1 MFEVGYEEQDI
12 RYMTHGKEIFDK
24 GKQLY
29 KGGAVLR
36 FTADPDLQTFH
47 TIIQDLNNYEVSVQ
61 LDELRFVDTYRCT
74 CPAFAD
80 GNGPCEH
87 VVALI
92 FAVMHLEDYENHQEV
107 MPRKSR
113 SEVYPVREVFR
124 YVAPEI
130 HYNVAETN
138 RLLGF
143 LQYELMDE
151 NDFYERVPLQVD
163 YTLTYHPYQ
172 GRHDFSLRMKV
183 GLDHL
188 YQVKDCESV
197 VNDILSG
204 KELPFGKK
212 FTFTPQQHELT
223 ETDQAIFVLLKQI
236 TEAARIS
243 GRDSRTV
250 EDRKE
255 IIIPNSM
262 MKEMLLKLS
271 KNPNVSLKTNP
282 YQKQEMRLRPE
293 QFRTEFERVPLSFV
307 VDELPDG
314 GLLFSEIKD
323 LEKTVLLFG
332 DTGLLMVDETI
343 YFLNRSAWE
352 RLAAVNSVL
361 FHSAKEGM
369 RIPPDKAADFLAI
382 AVPALRKIAEVL
394 LTDEVHEK
402 YHSFP
407 LQSELYLDW
416 KEERLI
422 LELFF
427 IYGEERIDVTAESA
441 ARKDLTP
448 DSMIRDR
455 VAERIIT
462 RKFIEAGSHA
472 FRFDGKL
479 FLQGVDDISTFLYE
493 GLEKLAPHCEIF
505 TTAAVENLLYQP
517 VRAPKIAMAVNNQSR
532 LLDVTFST
540 DEIDIEDL
548 KQMVRQIAANKSYH
562 RLSNGKIVNLRQKE
576 IKELTDAVMQLDV
589 PLKDLEK
596 EMSLPLYKAFGV
608 DTEAGIIH
616 QDEDFM
622 TLINRMEKPEKI
634 DFDLPGDLTA
644 TLRPYQETGYK
655 WLKGLDHYGF
665 GGILAD
671 DMGLG
676 KTLQVISF
684 IAGSLG
690 EGDGKPYLII
700 CPSSVLYNWQKE
712 FQQFAPGIRTQL
724 ITGAKEERRDCVAAA
739 IAGNIPVWI
748 TSYPLLQRDEDLYEG
763 LAFRTVILDEAQSV
777 KNATTKTTKAASAL
791 IANNKIALSGT
802 PVENALDELYTIF
815 SIAQP
820 GLFGTK
826 KDFKQMEPA
835 QIAKKVKP
843 FILRRLK
850 AEVLKDLP
858 PKIESISY
866 IEMTEKQKTVYLSQL
881 QLMRQETKA
890 MLDADTLNEN
900 RIKILAGLTRLRQI
914 CCDPALVMADYNGG
928 SGKLDRLMEYLA
940 EAKENG
946 RRVVLFSQF
955 TQMLAIIR
963 EKLDDSGETY
973 FYLDGQ
979 TPNQDRLTLT
989 TRFNEGEKD
998 LFLISLKAGG
1008 TGLNLTGGDTV
1019 ILYDSW
1025 WNPAVESQATDRVH
1039 RFGQKKVVQVVR
1051 LIATGTI
1058 EERINELQEQKREMI
1073 DSVIQAGGQSVT
1085 SLTKEEL
1092 MQLLEM

>member
-1 MFEVGYEEQDI
+1 MKDRLNSIY
-12 RYMTHGKEIFDK
+12 
-24 GKQLY
+24 
-29 KGGAVLR
+29 
-36 FTADPDLQTFH
+36 TAISQSGHEGLHIAPD
-47 TIIQDLNNYEVSVQ
+47 
-61 LDELRFVDTYRCT
+61 
-74 CPAFAD
+74 
-80 GNGPCEH
+80 
-87 VVALI
+87 
-92 FAVMHLEDYENHQEV
+92 
-107 MPRKSR
+107 
-113 SEVYPVREVFR
+113 
-124 YVAPEI
+124 
-130 HYNVAETN
+130 
-138 RLLGF
+138 
-143 LQYELMDE
+143 
-151 NDFYERVPLQVD
+151 
-163 YTLTYHPYQ
+163 
-172 GRHDFSLRMKV
+172 
-183 GLDHL
+183 
-188 YQVKDCESV
+188 
-197 VNDILSG
+197 
-204 KELPFGKK
+204 
-212 FTFTPQQHELT
+212 
-223 ETDQAIFVLLKQI
+223 
-236 TEAARIS
+236 
-243 GRDSRTV
+243 
-250 EDRKE
+250 
-255 IIIPNSM
+255 
-262 MKEMLLKLS
+262 
-271 KNPNVSLKTNP
+271 
-282 YQKQEMRLRPE
+282 
-293 QFRTEFERVPLSFV
+293 
-307 VDELPDG
+307 
-314 GLLFSEIKD
+314 
-323 LEKTVLLFG
+323 
-332 DTGLLMVDETI
+332 
-343 YFLNRSAWE
+343 SA
-352 RLAAVNSVL
+352 
-361 FHSAKEGM
+361 G
-369 RIPPDKAADFLAI
+369 DFLAI
-382 AVPALRKIAEVL
+382 AVPALQKLVTISLAESVQS
-394 LTDEVHEK
+394 T
-402 YHSFP
+402 YQRFP
-407 LQSELYLDW
+407 LKAELYLDW
-416 KEERLI
+416 KQEKLI
-422 LELFF
+422 MELFLN
-427 IYGEERIDVTAESA
+427 YGEIKIDA
-441 ARKDLTP
+441 AKEGLAHKDLTP
-448 DSMIRDR
+448 DTVIRDR
-455 VAERIIT
+455 IAESIMIQT
-462 RKFIEAGSHA
+462 FSDCANNALK
-472 FRFDGKL
+472 FDGL
-479 FLQGVDDISTFLYE
+479 LYLDALDDIMSFLYE
-493 GLEKLAPHCEIF
+493 GLEKLAPHCGIF

-517 VRAPKIAMAVNNQSR
+517 SRPPKVAIEVNSQSR

-540 DEIDIEDL
+540 DEINVEDL
-548 KQMVRQIAANKSYH
+548 KQMVRQIAQNKNYH

-576 IKELTDAVMQLDV
+576 IKELTDAVVQLDV
-589 PLKDLEK
+589 PLKDLKK

-608 DTEAGIIH
+608 DTNAGVVH

-622 TLINRMEKPEKI
+622 TLINRMERPEKI
-634 DFDLPGDLTA
+634 DFELPEDLTA

-690 EGDGKPYLII
+690 KGDTKPYLVI

-712 FQQFAPGIRTQL
+712 FQQFAPDIKTRL
-724 ITGAKEERRDCVAAA
+724 ITGMKSERRDTIATA
-739 IAGNIPVWI
+739 IAENIPVWI

-777 KNATTKTTKAASAL
+777 KNATAKTTKAASAL
-791 IANNKIALSGT
+791 NANNKIALSGT
-802 PVENALDELYTIF
+802 PVENALSELYTIF

-826 KDFKQMEPA
+826 KDFKQMDPA

-850 AEVLKDLP
+850 ADVLKDLP

-881 QLMRQETKA
+881 QLMRQETKE

-914 CCDPALVMADYNGG
+914 CCDPALVMADYTGG

-963 EKLDDSGETY
+963 EKLDETSEAY

-979 TPNQDRLTLT
+979 TPNQDRLALT

-1058 EERINELQEQKREMI
+1058 EERINELQAKKREMI

-1085 SLTKEEL
+1085 SLSKEEL
-1092 MQLLEM
+1092 MQLLEI

>member
-1 MFEVGYEEQDI
+1 
-12 RYMTHGKEIFDK
+12 
-24 GKQLY
+24 
-29 KGGAVLR
+29 
-36 FTADPDLQTFH
+36 
-47 TIIQDLNNYEVSVQ
+47 
-61 LDELRFVDTYRCT
+61 
-74 CPAFAD
+74 
-80 GNGPCEH
+80 
-87 VVALI
+87 
-92 FAVMHLEDYENHQEV
+92 
-107 MPRKSR
+107 
-113 SEVYPVREVFR
+113 
-124 YVAPEI
+124 
-130 HYNVAETN
+130 
-138 RLLGF
+138 
-143 LQYELMDE
+143 
-151 NDFYERVPLQVD
+151 
-163 YTLTYHPYQ
+163 
-172 GRHDFSLRMKV
+172 
-183 GLDHL
+183 
-188 YQVKDCESV
+188 
-197 VNDILSG
+197 
-204 KELPFGKK
+204 
-212 FTFTPQQHELT
+212 
-223 ETDQAIFVLLKQI
+223 
-236 TEAARIS
+236 
-243 GRDSRTV
+243 
-250 EDRKE
+250 
-255 IIIPNSM
+255 
-262 MKEMLLKLS
+262 
-271 KNPNVSLKTNP
+271 
-282 YQKQEMRLRPE
+282 
-293 QFRTEFERVPLSFV
+293 
-307 VDELPDG
+307 
-314 GLLFSEIKD
+314 
-323 LEKTVLLFG
+323 
-332 DTGLLMVDETI
+332 
-343 YFLNRSAWE
+343 
-352 RLAAVNSVL
+352 
-361 FHSAKEGM
+361 
-369 RIPPDKAADFLAI
+369 
-382 AVPALRKIAEVL
+382 
-394 LTDEVHEK
+394 
-402 YHSFP
+402 
-407 LQSELYLDW
+407 
-416 KEERLI
+416 
-422 LELFF
+422 
-427 IYGEERIDVTAESA
+427 
-441 ARKDLTP
+441 
-448 DSMIRDR
+448 
-455 VAERIIT
+455 
-462 RKFIEAGSHA
+462 
-472 FRFDGKL
+472 
-479 FLQGVDDISTFLYE
+479 
-493 GLEKLAPHCEIF
+493 LAPHCEIF

-517 VRAPKIAMAVNNQSR
+517 VRPPKVAIELNNQSR

-540 DEIDIEDL
+540 DEISMDDL

-576 IKELTDAVMQLDV
+576 IKELTDAVVQLDV
-589 PLKDLEK
+589 PLKDLKK

-608 DTEAGIIH
+608 DTDAGIVH

-634 DFDLPGDLTA
+634 DFDLPEDLMA

-690 EGDGKPYLII
+690 EGDGKPYLVV

-712 FQQFAPGIRTQL
+712 FKQFAPGIRTQL
-724 ITGAKEERRDCVAAA
+724 ITGTKSERSDCVTTA
-739 IAGNIPVWI
+739 IAENIPVWI

-763 LAFRTVILDEAQSV
+763 QSFRTVILDEAQSV
-777 KNATTKTTKAASAL
+777 KNATAKTTKAASAL
-791 IANNKIALSGT
+791 NANNKIALSGT
-802 PVENALDELYTIF
+802 PIENALSELYTIF

-820 GLFGTK
+820 GLFGTRT
-826 KDFKQMEPA
+826 DFKKMEPA

-850 AEVLKDLP
+850 ADVLKDLP

-881 QLMRQETKA
+881 QLMRQETKE

-914 CCDPALVMADYNGG
+914 CCDPALILPDYNGG

-963 EKLDDSGETY
+963 EKLDAVGEAY

-1039 RFGQKKVVQVVR
+1039 RFGQKQVVQVVR
-1051 LIATGTI
+1051 MIATGTI

>member
-1 MFEVGYEEQDI
+1 MMINATYNKREI
-12 RYMTHGKEIFDK
+12 KNLTNNYMTFEK
-24 GKQLY
+24 GGRLY
-29 KGGAVLR
+29 KSGAVKEV
-36 FTADPDLQTFH
+36 
-47 TIIQDLNNYEVSVQ
+47 TIGESETVVVSKIHDKATYTGKLKLDKFGKIDDYECSCEYFQSNPEV
-61 LDELRFVDTYRCT
+61 
-74 CPAFAD
+74 
-80 GNGPCEH
+80 PCYH
-87 VVALI
+87 LVALML
-92 FAVMHLEDYENHQEV
+92 AVLHLAAEYRQKTAALTPLTRNQTHPTVQQDKY
-107 MPRKSR
+107 
-113 SEVYPVREVFR
+113 
-124 YVAPEI
+124 
-130 HYNVAETN
+130 YNVAETN

-151 NDFYERVPLQVD
+151 NDFYERVPLQVE
-163 YTLTYHPYQ
+163 YMLTYQPYQ
-172 GRHDFSLRMKV
+172 DNHNFSLRMKV

-197 VNDILSG
+197 VNDILNG
-204 KELPFGKK
+204 NQLPFGKK
-212 FTFTPQQHELT
+212 FIYTPEQHELT
-223 ETDQAIFVLLKQI
+223 EADHAVFVLLKQI
-236 TEAARIS
+236 AEAARTS
-243 GRDSRTV
+243 GRDLRTV

-262 MKEMLLKLS
+262 MKEILLKLAE
-271 KNPNVSLKTNP
+271 NANVSLKTNQ
-282 YQKQEMRLRPE
+282 YQKQEMKLRPE
-293 QFRTEFERVPLSFV
+293 QFVTEFKKLPLSFAV
-307 VDELPDG
+307 SELPDG

-323 LEKTVLLFG
+323 FEKTVLLFG
-332 DTGLLMVDETI
+332 DSGLLLVDETI
-343 YFLNRSAWE
+343 YFLNQSTLE
-352 RLAAVNSVL
+352 RLATVNAMLVR
-361 FHSAKEGM
+361 SAKEGM
-369 RIPPDKAADFLAI
+369 RIPPDKSADFLAI
-382 AVPALRKIAEVL
+382 AVPALRKIVGVL
-394 LTDEVHEK
+394 LTDEVQGK
-402 YHSFP
+402 YQSFP
-407 LQSELYLDW
+407 LKTELYLDW
-416 KEERLI
+416 QKERLI
-422 LELFF
+422 LEVFF
-427 IYGEERIDVTAESA
+427 NYGEAKIDVAKESMERID
-441 ARKDLTP
+441 LTP
-448 DSMIRDR
+448 ESVIRDR
-455 VAERIIT
+455 VAERVIAK
-462 RKFIEAGSHA
+462 KFMDAGKHA
-472 FRFDGKL
+472 YLFEDTL
-479 FLQGVDDISTFLYE
+479 FLQDVDQISAFLYE
-493 GLEKLAPHCEIF
+493 GLDKLAPHCEIF

-517 VRAPKIAMAVNNQSR
+517 VRLPKVAIELNNQSR

-540 DEIDIEDL
+540 DEISMDDL

-576 IKELTDAVMQLDV
+576 IKELTDAVVQLDV
-589 PLKDLEK
+589 PLKDLK
-596 EMSLPLYKAFGV
+596 TEMSLPLYKAFGL
-608 DTEAGIIH
+608 DTDAGIVH
-616 QDEDFM
+616 QDEEFM

-634 DFDLPGDLTA
+634 DFDLPEDLNA

-684 IAGSLG
+684 IAGSLS
-690 EGDGKPYLII
+690 EGDGKPYLVI

-712 FQQFAPGIRTQL
+712 FKQFAPGIQTQL
-724 ITGAKEERRDCVAAA
+724 ITGTKSERSDCVTAA
-739 IAGNIPVWI
+739 IAENIPVWI

-763 LAFRTVILDEAQSV
+763 KAFRTVILDEAQSV
-777 KNATTKTTKAASAL
+777 KNATAKTTKAASAL
-791 IANNKIALSGT
+791 QANNKIALSGT
-802 PVENALDELYTIF
+802 PIENALSELYTIF

-820 GLFGTK
+820 GLFGTRTN
-826 KDFKQMEPA
+826 FKQMEPA

-850 AEVLKDLP
+850 ADVLKDLP

-881 QLMRQETKA
+881 QLMRQETKE

-963 EKLDDSGETY
+963 KKLDAAGEAY

-1085 SLTKEEL
+1085 SLSKEEL
-1092 MQLLEM
+1092 MQLLEI

>member
-1 MFEVGYEEQDI
+1 M
-12 RYMTHGKEIFDK
+12 
-24 GKQLY
+24 
-29 KGGAVLR
+29 
-36 FTADPDLQTFH
+36 
-47 TIIQDLNNYEVSVQ
+47 
-61 LDELRFVDTYRCT
+61 
-74 CPAFAD
+74 
-80 GNGPCEH
+80 
-87 VVALI
+87 
-92 FAVMHLEDYENHQEV
+92 
-107 MPRKSR
+107 
-113 SEVYPVREVFR
+113 
-124 YVAPEI
+124 
-130 HYNVAETN
+130 
-138 RLLGF
+138 
-143 LQYELMDE
+143 
-151 NDFYERVPLQVD
+151 
-163 YTLTYHPYQ
+163 
-172 GRHDFSLRMKV
+172 
-183 GLDHL
+183 
-188 YQVKDCESV
+188 
-197 VNDILSG
+197 
-204 KELPFGKK
+204 
-212 FTFTPQQHELT
+212 
-223 ETDQAIFVLLKQI
+223 
-236 TEAARIS
+236 
-243 GRDSRTV
+243 
-250 EDRKE
+250 
-255 IIIPNSM
+255 
-262 MKEMLLKLS
+262 
-271 KNPNVSLKTNP
+271 
-282 YQKQEMRLRPE
+282 
-293 QFRTEFERVPLSFV
+293 
-307 VDELPDG
+307 
-314 GLLFSEIKD
+314 
-323 LEKTVLLFG
+323 LLFG
-332 DTGLLMVDETI
+332 DSGLLLVDETI
-343 YFLNRSAWE
+343 YFLNQSTLE
-352 RLAAVNSVL
+352 RLATVNAML
-361 FHSAKEGM
+361 FRSAKEGM
-369 RIPPDKAADFLAI
+369 RIPPDKSADFLAI
-382 AVPALRKIAEVL
+382 AVPALRKIVEVL
-394 LTDEVHEK
+394 LTDEVQGK
-402 YHSFP
+402 YQSFP
-407 LQSELYLDW
+407 LKTELYLDW
-416 KEERLI
+416 QKERLI

-427 IYGEERIDVTAESA
+427 NYGEAKIDIAKESMEH
-441 ARKDLTP
+441 KDLTP
-448 DSMIRDR
+448 ESVIRDR
-455 VAERIIT
+455 IAERIISQ
-462 RKFIEAGSHA
+462 KFMDAGKHA
-472 FRFDGKL
+472 YLFENTL
-479 FLQGVDDISTFLYE
+479 FLQDVDQISAFLYE
-493 GLEKLAPHCEIF
+493 GLDKLAPHCEIF

-517 VRAPKIAMAVNNQSR
+517 IRPPKVAIEVNNQSR

-540 DEIDIEDL
+540 DEISMDDL

-562 RLSNGKIVNLRQKE
+562 RLANGKIVNLRQKE
-576 IKELTDAVMQLDV
+576 IKELTDAVVQLDV
-589 PLKDLEK
+589 PLKDLKK

-608 DTEAGIIH
+608 DTDAGIVH

-634 DFDLPGDLTA
+634 DFDLPEDLNA

-690 EGDGKPYLII
+690 EGDTKPYLVI

-712 FQQFAPGIRTQL
+712 FKQFAPGIRTQL
-724 ITGAKEERRDCVAAA
+724 ITGTKSERSDCVTTA

-763 LAFRTVILDEAQSV
+763 LAFRTIILDEAQSV
-777 KNATTKTTKAASAL
+777 KNATAKTTKAASAL
-791 IANNKIALSGT
+791 NANNKIALSGT
-802 PVENALDELYTIF
+802 PIENALSELYTIF

-820 GLFGTK
+820 GLFGTRA
-826 KDFKQMEPA
+826 DFKKMEPA

-850 AEVLKDLP
+850 ADVLKDLP

-866 IEMTEKQKTVYLSQL
+866 IEMTEKQKTAYLSQL
-881 QLMRQETKA
+881 QLMRQETKE

-914 CCDPALVMADYNGG
+914 CCDPALVMADYTGG
-928 SGKLDRLMEYLA
+928 SGKLERLMEYLA

-963 EKLDDSGETY
+963 KKLDETGEAY

-1051 LIATGTI
+1051 MIATGTI

>member
-1 MFEVGYEEQDI
+1 MTINATYNRREI
-12 RYMTHGKEIFDK
+12 KNLTNNYMTFEK
-24 GKQLY
+24 GGRLY
-29 KGGAVLR
+29 KSGAVKEV
-36 FTADPDLQTFH
+36 TISADEKVIVSKIHDKATYTGKLKLDKFGK
-47 TIIQDLNNYEVSVQ
+47 IDDYECSCEYFQSNPEV
-61 LDELRFVDTYRCT
+61 
-74 CPAFAD
+74 
-80 GNGPCEH
+80 PCYH
-87 VVALI
+87 LVALMLTVLHLAEEYRQKA
-92 FAVMHLEDYENHQEV
+92 AVLAPLTSNQTH
-107 MPRKSR
+107 P
-113 SEVYPVREVFR
+113 PVQHDK
-124 YVAPEI
+124 Y
-130 HYNVAETN
+130 YNVAETN

-151 NDFYERVPLQVD
+151 NDFYERVPLQVE
-163 YTLTYHPYQ
+163 YMLTYHPYQ
-172 GRHDFSLRMKV
+172 DNHNFSLRMKV

-197 VNDILSG
+197 VNDILNG
-204 KELPFGKK
+204 NQLPFGKK
-212 FTFTPQQHELT
+212 FIYTPEQHELT
-223 ETDQAIFVLLKQI
+223 EADHAVFVLLKQI
-236 TEAARIS
+236 AEAARTS
-243 GRDSRTV
+243 GRDLRTV

-262 MKEMLLKLS
+262 MKEILLKFA
-271 KNPNVSLKTNP
+271 KNTNVSLKTNQ

-293 QFRTEFERVPLSFV
+293 HFVTEFKKLPLSFAV
-307 VDELPDG
+307 SALPDG
-314 GLLFSEIKD
+314 GLLFSEMKD

-332 DTGLLMVDETI
+332 DSGLLLVDETI
-343 YFLNRSAWE
+343 YFLNQSTWE

-369 RIPPDKAADFLAI
+369 RVPPDKAADFLAI
-382 AVPALRKIAEVL
+382 AVPAMRKIVEVL
-394 LTDEVHEK
+394 LTDEVQGK
-402 YHSFP
+402 YRSFP
-407 LQSELYLDW
+407 LKTELYLDW
-416 KEERLI
+416 QKERLI
-422 LELFF
+422 LEVFF
-427 IYGEERIDVTAESA
+427 NYGEAKIDVVKESMERID
-441 ARKDLTP
+441 LTP
-448 DSMIRDR
+448 ESVIRDR
-455 VAERIIT
+455 VAERVIS
-462 RKFIEAGSHA
+462 KKVMDAGKHTYLYE
-472 FRFDGKL
+472 DKL
-479 FLQGVDDISTFLYE
+479 FLQDVDQISAFLYE

-517 VRAPKIAMAVNNQSR
+517 VRPPKVAIEVNNQSR

-540 DEIDIEDL
+540 DEINVEDL
-548 KQMVRQIAANKSYH
+548 KQMIRQIAANKSYH

-576 IKELTDAVMQLDV
+576 IKELTDAVVQLDV
-589 PLKDLEK
+589 PLKDLKK

-608 DTEAGIIH
+608 DTDAGIVH

-634 DFDLPGDLTA
+634 DFDLPDDLQA

-676 KTLQVISF
+676 KTLQIISF

-690 EGDGKPYLII
+690 EGDGKPYLVV

-712 FQQFAPGIRTQL
+712 FKQFAPGIQTQL
-724 ITGAKEERRDCVAAA
+724 ITGTKSERSDCVTTA
-739 IAGNIPVWI
+739 IAENIPVWI

-763 LAFRTVILDEAQSV
+763 QAFRTVILDEAQSV
-777 KNATTKTTKAASAL
+777 KNATAKTTKAASAL

-802 PVENALDELYTIF
+802 PIENALSELYTIF

-820 GLFGTK
+820 GLFGTRT
-826 KDFKQMEPA
+826 DFKKMEPA

-850 AEVLKDLP
+850 ADVLKDLP

-881 QLMRQETKA
+881 QLMRQETKE

-914 CCDPALVMADYNGG
+914 CCDPALVMADYKGG

-963 EKLDDSGETY
+963 EKLDAAGETY

-1092 MQLLEM
+1092 MQLLEI

>member
-1 MFEVGYEEQDI
+1 MGYNTQDI
-12 RYMTHGKEIFDK
+12 KDITYSNTTFQK
-24 GKQLY
+24 GMQLFES
-29 KGGAVLR
+29 GAVR
-36 FTADPDLQTFH
+36 KFVSEEGGRSFYADIKGTK
-47 TIIQDLNNYEVSVQ
+47 IYEVEVY
-61 LDELRFVDTYRCT
+61 LDDYGEIEDYYCP
-74 CPAFAD
+74 CPAFE
-80 GNGPCEH
+80 GYPGPCKH
-87 VVALI
+87 VVAFL
-92 FAVMHLEDYENHQEV
+92 LEVLNSSSDFRDE
-107 MPRKSR
+107 RKS
-113 SEVYPVREVFR
+113 SSKKAAPGIMASSPSSKR
-124 YVAPEI
+124 YDGEQ
-130 HYNVAETN
+130 TR
-138 RLLGF
+138 RLLNV
-143 LQYELMDE
+143 LQFELLQE
-151 NDFYERVPLQVD
+151 NDLFDRVPIQVEF
-163 YTLTYHPYQ
+163 TLIMSNLRYGQ
-172 GRHDFSLRMKV
+172 RFSLQMRI
-183 GLDHL
+183 GCGQL
-188 YQVKDCESV
+188 YIVKDCEHVINS
-197 VNDILSG
+197 ILTG
-204 KELPFGKK
+204 QQVPFGKK
-212 FTFTPQQHELT
+212 FTFSADKHELSA
-223 ETDQAIFVLLKQI
+223 EDRAVFLLLKQVSDS
-236 TEAARIS
+236 AAAS
-243 GRDSRTV
+243 GRDRRSN

-255 IIIPNSM
+255 ITLPGSM
-262 MKEMLLKLS
+262 LKELLEKLS
-271 KNPNVSLKTNP
+271 RTPLASFKTNP
-282 YQKQEMRLRPE
+282 YQTYGKRILPE
-293 QFRTEFERVPLSFV
+293 NLVAGSEKLPIHFDLS
-307 VDELPDG
+307 ELADG
-314 GLLFSEIKD
+314 GLLFEETTEAAPENIFFHEADIFLVGGRFYYLTTSMKD
-323 LEKTVLLFG
+323 RLNSIYTAISQSGHE
-332 DTGLLMVDETI
+332 GL
-343 YFLNRSAWE
+343 
-352 RLAAVNSVL
+352 
-361 FHSAKEGM
+361 H
-369 RIPPDKAADFLAI
+369 IPPEAAGDFLAI
-382 AVPALRKIAEVL
+382 AVPALQKFANISLAESVQA
-394 LTDEVHEK
+394 T
-402 YHSFP
+402 YQRYP
-407 LQSELYLDW
+407 LQAELYLDW
-416 KEERLI
+416 KMERLV

-427 IYGEERIDVTAESA
+427 RYGETKIDVTKEIKTEKLLSPE
-441 ARKDLTP
+441 T
-448 DSMIRDR
+448 IVRDR
-455 VAERIIT
+455 IAEEVLLQ
-462 RKFIEAGSHA
+462 KFIETGNDA
-472 FRFDGKL
+472 FKFEDSL
-479 FLQGVDDISTFLYE
+479 YLEELDHIMSFLYE

-517 VRAPKIAMAVNNQSR
+517 VRTPKVAIEVNNQSR

-540 DEIDIEDL
+540 DEINIDDL
-548 KQMVRQIAANKSYH
+548 KQMIRQIAQNKNYH

-576 IKELTDAVMQLDV
+576 IKELTDAVVQLDV
-589 PLKDLEK
+589 PLKDLKK

-608 DTEAGIIH
+608 DTDAAIVH

-634 DFDLPGDLTA
+634 DFDLPEDLTA

-690 EGDGKPYLII
+690 EGDGKPYLVI

-712 FQQFAPGIRTQL
+712 FKQFAPGIRTQL
-724 ITGAKEERRDCVAAA
+724 ITGTKSERSDCVTTA
-739 IAGNIPVWI
+739 IAENVPVWI

-763 LAFRTVILDEAQSV
+763 KAFRTVILDEAQSV
-777 KNATTKTTKAASAL
+777 KNATAKTTKAASAL
-791 IANNKIALSGT
+791 NANNKIALSGT
-802 PVENALDELYTIF
+802 PIENALSELYTIF

-820 GLFGTK
+820 GLFGTRT
-826 KDFKQMEPA
+826 DFKKMEPA

-850 AEVLKDLP
+850 ADVLKDLP

-881 QLMRQETKA
+881 QLMRQETKE

-963 EKLDDSGETY
+963 KKLVEMGEAY

-979 TPNQDRLTLT
+979 TANQDRLTLT

-1051 LIATGTI
+1051 MIATGTI

>member
-1 MFEVGYEEQDI
+1 
-12 RYMTHGKEIFDK
+12 MTGSEKLPIHFD
-24 GKQLY
+24 
-29 KGGAVLR
+29 
-36 FTADPDLQTFH
+36 
-47 TIIQDLNNYEVSVQ
+47 
-61 LDELRFVDTYRCT
+61 
-74 CPAFAD
+74 
-80 GNGPCEH
+80 
-87 VVALI
+87 
-92 FAVMHLEDYENHQEV
+92 
-107 MPRKSR
+107 
-113 SEVYPVREVFR
+113 
-124 YVAPEI
+124 
-130 HYNVAETN
+130 
-138 RLLGF
+138 
-143 LQYELMDE
+143 
-151 NDFYERVPLQVD
+151 
-163 YTLTYHPYQ
+163 
-172 GRHDFSLRMKV
+172 
-183 GLDHL
+183 
-188 YQVKDCESV
+188 
-197 VNDILSG
+197 LS
-204 KELPFGKK
+204 
-212 FTFTPQQHELT
+212 ELT
-223 ETDQAIFVLLKQI
+223 
-236 TEAARIS
+236 
-243 GRDSRTV
+243 
-250 EDRKE
+250 
-255 IIIPNSM
+255 
-262 MKEMLLKLS
+262 
-271 KNPNVSLKTNP
+271 
-282 YQKQEMRLRPE
+282 
-293 QFRTEFERVPLSFV
+293 
-307 VDELPDG
+307 DG
-314 GLLFSEIKD
+314 GLLFEETTEAAPENIFFDEADIFLIGGRFYSLTTSMKDRLNSIYAAISQSEH
-323 LEKTVLLFG
+323 E
-332 DTGLLMVDETI
+332 GL
-343 YFLNRSAWE
+343 
-352 RLAAVNSVL
+352 
-361 FHSAKEGM
+361 H
-369 RIPPDKAADFLAI
+369 IPPEAAGDFLAI
-382 AVPALRKIAEVL
+382 AVPALQKFANISLAESVQE
-394 LTDEVHEK
+394 T
-402 YHSFP
+402 YQRYP
-407 LQSELYLDW
+407 LQAELYLDW
-416 KEERLI
+416 KMERLI

-427 IYGEERIDVTAESA
+427 RYGETKIDVTKEIKTEKLLSPE
-441 ARKDLTP
+441 T
-448 DSMIRDR
+448 IVRDR
-455 VAERIIT
+455 IAEEVLFQ
-462 RKFIEAGSHA
+462 KFIETGNDA
-472 FRFDGKL
+472 FKFEDSL
-479 FLQGVDDISTFLYE
+479 YLEELDHIMSFLYE

-517 VRAPKIAMAVNNQSR
+517 VRPPKVAIELNNQSR

-540 DEIDIEDL
+540 DEISMDDL

-576 IKELTDAVMQLDV
+576 IKELTDAVVQLDV
-589 PLKDLEK
+589 PLKDLKK

-608 DTEAGIIH
+608 DTDAGIVH

-634 DFDLPGDLTA
+634 DFDLPEDLNA

-690 EGDGKPYLII
+690 EGDGKPYLVI

-712 FQQFAPGIRTQL
+712 FKQFAPGIRTQL
-724 ITGAKEERRDCVAAA
+724 ITGTKSERSDCVTTA
-739 IAGNIPVWI
+739 IAENIPVWI

-763 LAFRTVILDEAQSV
+763 QAFRTVILDEAQSV
-777 KNATTKTTKAASAL
+777 KNATAKTTKAASAL

-802 PVENALDELYTIF
+802 PIENALSELYTIF

-820 GLFGTK
+820 GLFGTRT
-826 KDFKQMEPA
+826 DFKKMEPA

-850 AEVLKDLP
+850 ADVLKDLP

-881 QLMRQETKA
+881 QLMRQETKE

-963 EKLDDSGETY
+963 EKLDAAGEAY

-1051 LIATGTI
+1051 MIATGTI

>member
-1 MFEVGYEEQDI
+1 MFSVGYNTQDI
-12 RYMTHGKEIFDK
+12 KDITYSNTTFQKGMLLFESRAIRKFTSEEGGRSFYADIKGTRIYEVEVYLDEYEEIEDYYCPCPAFEGYPGPCKHVVAFLLELLHSSSDYRDERKSSSKKESTGNVASIASTKQYDSEQTRRLLNVLQFELLQENDIFDK
-24 GKQLY
+24 VPIQVEFTLIMSNLRYGQRFSLQMRVGCGQLY
-29 KGGAVLR
+29 IVK
-36 FTADPDLQTFH
+36 D
-47 TIIQDLNNYEVSVQ
+47 
-61 LDELRFVDTYRCT
+61 
-74 CPAFAD
+74 
-80 GNGPCEH
+80 CEH
-87 VVALI
+87 VVNSILTG
-92 FAVMHLEDYENHQEV
+92 Q
-107 MPRKSR
+107 
-113 SEVYPVREVFR
+113 
-124 YVAPEI
+124 
-130 HYNVAETN
+130 
-138 RLLGF
+138 
-143 LQYELMDE
+143 
-151 NDFYERVPLQVD
+151 QV
-163 YTLTYHPYQ
+163 
-172 GRHDFSLRMKV
+172 
-183 GLDHL
+183 
-188 YQVKDCESV
+188 
-197 VNDILSG
+197 
-204 KELPFGKK
+204 PFGKK
-212 FTFTPQQHELT
+212 FTFSADKHELSA
-223 ETDQAIFVLLKQI
+223 EDRAVFLLLKQVSDS
-236 TEAARIS
+236 AAAS
-243 GRDSRTV
+243 GRDRRSN

-255 IIIPNSM
+255 ITLPGSM
-262 MKEMLLKLS
+262 LKELLEKLS
-271 KNPNVSLKTNP
+271 MTPLASFKTNP
-282 YQKQEMRLRPE
+282 YQTYGKRILPE
-293 QFRTEFERVPLSFV
+293 NLVMGSEKLPIHFDLS
-307 VDELPDG
+307 ELMDG
-314 GLLFSEIKD
+314 GFLFEETTEAAPENIFFHEADIFLIGGRFYYLTTSIKD
-323 LEKTVLLFG
+323 RLNSIYAAISQSGHE
-332 DTGLLMVDETI
+332 GLHVPPE
-343 YFLNRSAWE
+343 
-352 RLAAVNSVL
+352 AA
-361 FHSAKEGM
+361 G
-369 RIPPDKAADFLAI
+369 DFLAI
-382 AVPALRKIAEVL
+382 AVPALQKFANITLAESVQA
-394 LTDEVHEK
+394 T
-402 YHSFP
+402 YQRYP
-407 LQSELYLDW
+407 LQAELYLDW
-416 KEERLI
+416 KMERLI

-427 IYGEERIDVTAESA
+427 RYGETKIAVTNEIKTEKLLSPE
-441 ARKDLTP
+441 T
-448 DSMIRDR
+448 IVRDR
-455 VAERIIT
+455 IAEEVLFQ
-462 RKFIEAGSHA
+462 KFIETGNDA
-472 FRFDGKL
+472 FKFEDSL
-479 FLQGVDDISTFLYE
+479 YLEELDHIMSFLYE

-505 TTAAVENLLYQP
+505 TTVAVENLLYQQ
-517 VRAPKIAMAVNNQSR
+517 VRPPKVAIEVNNQSR

-540 DEIDIEDL
+540 DEISMDDL

-576 IKELTDAVMQLDV
+576 IKELTDAIVQLDV

-608 DTEAGIIH
+608 DTDAGVVH

-634 DFDLPGDLTA
+634 DFELPEDLNA

-676 KTLQVISF
+676 KTLQIISF

-690 EGDGKPYLII
+690 EGDTKPYLVI

-712 FQQFAPGIRTQL
+712 FKQFAPDIQTQL
-724 ITGAKEERRDCVAAA
+724 ITGTKSERSDCVTAA
-739 IAGNIPVWI
+739 IAENIPVWI

-763 LAFRTVILDEAQSV
+763 KAFRTVILDEAQSV
-777 KNATTKTTKAASAL
+777 KNATAKTTKAASAL
-791 IANNKIALSGT
+791 QANNKIALSGT
-802 PVENALDELYTIF
+802 PIENALSELYTIF

-820 GLFGTK
+820 GLFATRT
-826 KDFKQMEPA
+826 DFKQMEPA

-850 AEVLKDLP
+850 ADVLKDLP

-866 IEMTEKQKTVYLSQL
+866 IEMTEKQKTAYLSQL
-881 QLMRQETKA
+881 QLMRQETKE

-900 RIKILAGLTRLRQI
+900 RIKILAGITRLRQI
-914 CCDPALVMADYNGG
+914 CCDPALVIADYKGG

-963 EKLDDSGETY
+963 EKLDAAGEAY

-1085 SLTKEEL
+1085 SLSKEEL
-1092 MQLLEM
+1092 MQLLEI